1 MPGWD
6 ADQAVDVL
14 YHAHYR
20 ALTRLAALLV
30 TDVAAAEEIVQAA
43 FAAMHGAWQ
52 HLRDSEK
59 ALAFLLRKVVIGA
72 RSHHAASP
80 ALPSREPGLPRPCSQ
95 LSPPRKPSWQHFRP
109 FQPGSARP

>member
-1 MPGWD
+1 MTGPPAVPGWD

-14 YHAHYR
+14 HHAHYG
-20 ALTRLAALLV
+20 ALTRLAVLLV

-80 ALPSREPGLPRPCSQ
+80 ALPSREPGLP
-95 LSPPRKPSWQHFRP
+95 
-109 FQPGSARP
+109 